1 MQDENTKN
9 KGGRLAKKNSEYYG
23 KQSLRDSNTRLAK
36 LEFGSLAVDCIQA
49 ATERIAQSDFFLFA
63 LSKVNLKRI
72 ATEDNIP
79 SADFI
84 KVIEYCVNELEMF
97 DSVLFANGFLFS
109 VEFVRN
115 FERAGLFRHRKYGIV
130 HILNSA
136 NFYRPGHPPLT
147 AEDQMEIIA
156 RGGVPVNTDISNEII
171 NSVSANVGT
180 GIIPNPNVLKDMTE
194 DDELPF

>member
-1 MQDENTKN
+1 MQDENKN
-9 KGGRLAKKNSEYYG
+9 KGGRIAKKNSEYYG

-63 LSKVNLKRI
+63 LSKVNLRRI

-79 SADFI
+79 SEDFI
-84 KVIEYCVNELEMF
+84 KVIEYCVIELEMF

-115 FERAGLFRHRKYGIV
+115 FERAGLFRHRKYGIG

-136 NFYRPGHPPLT
+136 NFYRAGHPPLT
-147 AEDQMEIIA
+147 AEDQLEIIA
-156 RGGVPVNTDISNEII
+156 CGGGTTNLNSLKGSTNSINE
-171 NSVSANVGT
+171 NVGT
-180 GIIPNPNVLKDMTE
+180 GIILNPSVIKDMTE

>member
-1 MQDENTKN
+1 MENENKN
-9 KGGRLAKKNSEYYG
+9 KGGRIAKKNSEYYG

-49 ATERIAQSDFFLFA
+49 GHERIAQSDFFLFP
-63 LSKVNLKRI
+63 LSTINLKRI
-72 ATEDNIP
+72 AHEDNI
-79 SADFI
+79 SSEDFI
-84 KVIEYCVNELEMF
+84 KVIKYCSEELHMF
-97 DSVLFANGFLFS
+97 DSVLFDNGFLFS
-109 VEFVRN
+109 IEFVRN

-136 NFYRPGHPPLT
+136 NFYRSGHPPLME
-147 AEDQMEIIA
+147 EDHLEIIA
-156 RGGVPVNTDISNEII
+156 RGGIPICTDTYNESTS
-171 NSVSANVGT
+171 SVSTNVGT